1 MKKILLVLLLAFPA
15 FAFAQSEKPRSVTL
29 EEVCQMVEENYSFL
43 GKYDVIESDRK
54 LDIFK
59 SQQNYIPSV
68 NLKAN
73 VSYQTEVISFP
84 EMVYDLLGLDR
95 LRKDQ
100 YSIAL
105 ELTQRIW
112 DGGQTKAEKA
122 IANTS
127 ADARKK
133 ELEVELFNL
142 KQNVTNMYFAVL
154 LVDKAIAQ
162 ADIHVQYLDKM
173 QKMMQD
179 GFDKGI
185 FSSVDLNELKVSMI
199 EAAQARNELKMR
211 RSTVLSTLSDLS
223 GRDLHDSQFQTPMAI
238 RPAVAADFTARPE
251 YALFE
256 AQKKLADAKLG
267 MLEVGRRP
275 QFALVLQGG
284 YGYPGYDIL
293 NDSFH
298 PFALAGIRISWDL
311 NNFFFSRKAKKLVE
325 YGALRNIEMAQ
336 NAFEHQMNQQLI
348 QQNNEAARLDGVI
361 ADDGEIVELR
371 KAIRISSEDRFDK
384 GIITVTELLEDVND
398 ENIATL
404 NKMIHEME
412 LLKTLYQLKYTMNQ

>member
-1 MKKILLVLLLAFPA
+1 
-15 FAFAQSEKPRSVTL
+15 
-29 EEVCQMVEENYSFL
+29 MVEENYSFL

-267 MLEVGRRP
+267 MLEV
-275 QFALVLQGG
+275 
-284 YGYPGYDIL
+284 
-293 NDSFH
+293 
-298 PFALAGIRISWDL
+298 
-311 NNFFFSRKAKKLVE
+311 
-325 YGALRNIEMAQ
+325 
-336 NAFEHQMNQQLI
+336 
-348 QQNNEAARLDGVI
+348 
-361 ADDGEIVELR
+361 
-371 KAIRISSEDRFDK
+371 
-384 GIITVTELLEDVND
+384 
-398 ENIATL
+398 
-404 NKMIHEME
+404 
-412 LLKTLYQLKYTMNQ
+412 